1 MKKMQISKL
10 AIATFMATK
19 NTLKTTLLLCSVVT
33 MLSAPVTT
41 AHAGFLDKAM
51 GDKLGI
57 LSNSTSADTFKS
69 ASRNVISG
77 GSMYVH
83 NKIFNRSIVSFTA
96 PGFNAG
102 CGGLDLFG
110 GSFSFINADQL
121 VQLFRSIAQN
131 AAGFLFM
138 IAISTISEAISTHV
152 KWFQDLVQKINNLL
166 SNSCKLAQGLVVG
179 GIGAM
184 RGDAEQKKH
193 LNQIQSDAGDIW
205 DTMSKPPKFSD
216 MLNGISSGAAESK
229 NADGSVDKQSNF
241 GNFTV
246 KACKKL
252 EGNNLFS
259 SNTKDRY
266 GEIMSVVGAVIKNH
280 QKGGTYASATGGTNS
295 VDQGIKPDYKD
306 ALIRLKDLV
315 VDANGSPELKGY
327 KCDDDT
333 DCLNPQ
339 IATLDKL
346 TKGYMYYE
354 VMRRLCGTGSGVGSG
369 TNEYNTQCNSG
380 ILQAFAS
387 PANMSLT
394 DSDKQFLASMPNGI
408 YKYFAK
414 LSKNDKY
421 LSGSAG
427 YNRTYAEK
435 LGRSLAAHM
444 ASETLLDVITNIR
457 KGVSGIDIAKDE
469 MKEVT
474 KRIKQAENDIYTD
487 LQDIYQKYGDI
498 ASLSADGERWANEQA
513 RQVNLEFSADD
524 FKSAGV
530 STK

>member
-1 MKKMQISKL
+1 MKKVQVSKL
-10 AIATFMATK
+10 AFATFLATK
-19 NTLKTTLLLCSVVT
+19 NTLKTTLLVCSIAT

-57 LSNSTSADTFKS
+57 MSNSTSPNAFQS

-83 NKIFNRSIVSFTA
+83 NKIFNRSIVSLTA

-138 IAISTISEAISTHV
+138 IAVSTISNAISTHI

-166 SNSCKLAQGLVVG
+166 SNSCKLAQGLVIG

-184 RGDAEQKKH
+184 TGNAEQKKH
-193 LNQIQSDAGDIW
+193 LDQIGKDTADVW
-205 DTMSKPPKFSD
+205 KTMSNPPSFSD
-216 MLNGISSGAAESK
+216 MLNGFSSGAAESL

-266 GEIMSVVGAVIKNH
+266 SEIMSLVGAVIKNH
-280 QKGGTYASATGGTNS
+280 QKGGTYAGATGGTNS
-295 VDQGIKPDYKD
+295 VDEKIKPDIKSS
-306 ALIRLKDLV
+306 LIRLKDLV

-327 KCDDDT
+327 KCDDDV

-339 IATLDKL
+339 VATLEKL

-354 VMRRLCGTGSGVGSG
+354 VMRKLCGIGTGVGTG
-369 TNEYNTQCNSG
+369 TNEYNSQCNSG
-380 ILQAFAS
+380 ILQAFAT

-414 LSKNDKY
+414 LSKNDKFI
-421 LSGSAG
+421 SGSHG
-427 YNRTYAEK
+427 YNKTYAEK
-435 LGRSLAAHM
+435 IGRSLAAHM
-444 ASETLLDVITNIR
+444 ASETLLDVITNVR
-457 KGVSGIDIAKDE
+457 KGVNGLDIEKDE
-469 MKEVT
+469 RKKVT
-474 KRIKQAENDIYTD
+474 DQINDAEKGIYED

-513 RQVNLEFSADD
+513 RQVNLEFSPED
-524 FKSAGV
+524 FKSSGV